1 MGRIIKLT
9 ESQLRDV
16 VAKVI
21 SEQQASPNASPAA
34 KQIWTSLARA
44 VNNMGTDKQ
53 GIVSAISM
61 IKSVDLYIEVVNMMR
76 GPSSIGSYKSIIQLL
91 QGTLGPYDVE
101 IFNNIK
107 AMLKKITVVIDGK
120 IEKNARVGRM
130 ILDPASIRQYTGGS
144 TPKPTPPVVDPT
156 KPTYR
161 ICKAGAFPLMY
172 GCKQTEVGKLQKCLG
187 MEVDYSLGPDTLKKF
202 TNNSQKLI
210 DDMIKNGISQQVYN
224 DYMKKCVY
232 KIKQKTSVPAVNPI
246 ATNTPDNSAALT
258 SDYMK
263 RNPINMNLGPVPQM
277 PTKPVAEA

>member
-21 SEQQASPNASPAA
+21 NEQKASPNASQAA
-34 KQIWTSLARA
+34 KQIWDNLARA

-61 IKSVDLYIEVVNMMR
+61 IKSVELYTEVVNMMR
-76 GPSSIGSYKSIIQLL
+76 GTSSIDTYKSIVQLL
-91 QGTLGPYDVE
+91 NGRFGVYDYKYFKQIQSILTKIGV
-101 IFNNIK
+101 
-107 AMLKKITVVIDGK
+107 KITAQTSGPAQNPFLK
-120 IEKNARVGRM
+120 VG
-130 ILDPASIRQYTGGS
+130 SIRQEVGPTTKPS
-144 TPKPTPPVVDPT
+144 TTPDAN

-187 MEVDYSLGPDTLKKF
+187 MGVDYSLGPDTLKKF

>member
-1 MGRIIKLT
+1 MSRIIKLT

-61 IKSVDLYIEVVNMMR
+61 IKSVELFIEVSNMMK
-76 GPSSIGSYKSIIQLL
+76 GPSAIGKYRNIILLLNGGLGVYDYKYFKQIQSILSKIGVTINAQTSGPAQNPFLKVGS
-91 QGTLGPYDVE
+91 
-101 IFNNIK
+101 
-107 AMLKKITVVIDGK
+107 IT
-120 IEKNARVGRM
+120 
-130 ILDPASIRQYTGGS
+130 QTTGGS
-144 TPKPTPPVVDPT
+144 TPKPTPPVVDPN

-187 MEVDYSLGPDTLKKF
+187 MGVDYSLGPDTLKKF